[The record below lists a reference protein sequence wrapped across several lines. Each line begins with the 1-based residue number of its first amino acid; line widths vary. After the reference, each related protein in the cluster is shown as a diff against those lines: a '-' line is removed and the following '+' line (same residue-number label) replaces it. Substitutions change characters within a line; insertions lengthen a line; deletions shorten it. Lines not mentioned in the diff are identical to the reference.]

1 MKTKIVSNIFQ
12 KFTAITIFSIAMAFL
27 EMAVV
32 FYLRELYYPGGFCFP
47 LKIMPIDILLV
58 EIGREISTIVMLAF
72 VGMIAGKNP
81 LEKFC
86 YFLFC
91 FGIWDIFY
99 YIWLKAIMNWPP
111 SLLTW
116 DLLFLVPVPWVGPV
130 LAPLIVAL
138 TMIIMAAVIL
148 YLLER
153 GQYFKI
159 GKLDMVLGALAVL
172 LIFVSFVLDF
182 PRIKAYQMPI
192 KYHWELLIFGELI
205 GLFLVFR
212 ILFLRDKIRSS
223 IIK

>member
-1 MKTKIVSNIFQ
+1 M
-12 KFTAITIFSIAMAFL
+12 FSIAMAFL
-27 EMAVV
+27 EAAVV
-32 FYLRELYYPGGFCFP
+32 YYIRELYYPEGFFFP
-47 LKIMPIDILLV
+47 LKIMPLDILLV

-81 LEKFC
+81 LEIFC
-86 YFLFC
+86 YFLFS

-99 YIWLKAIMNWPP
+99 YIWLKVIMNWPP

-138 TMIIMAAVIL
+138 TMTIVAAVIICL
-148 YLLER
+148 QER

-159 GKLDMVLGALAVL
+159 SKLDLALGALAAL
-172 LIFVSFVLDF
+172 LIFVSFILDF
-182 PRIKAYQMPI
+182 PRIAAQQSPI
-192 KYHWELLIFGELI
+192 KYHWELLILGELF

-212 ILFLRDKIRSS
+212 ILFLRNKIRTS
-223 IIK
+223 IIKQSNHCYPEDEF

>member
-1 MKTKIVSNIFQ
+1 MSSIILK
-12 KFTAITIFSIAMAFL
+12 KFTAITLFSIAMAFL
-27 EMAVV
+27 EAAIV
-32 FYLRELYYPGGFCFP
+32 FYLRELYYPEGFCFP
-47 LKIMPIDILLV
+47 LKIIPTDILLV

-86 YFLFC
+86 YFLFS

-99 YIWLKAIMNWPP
+99 YIWLKVIMNWPP

-138 TMIIMAAVIL
+138 TMTIVAVVII
-148 YLLER
+148 YLQER

-159 GKLDMVLGALAVL
+159 NKLDLALGALATL
-172 LIFVSFVLDF
+172 LIFVSFILDF
-182 PRIKAYQMPI
+182 PRMAAQESPV
-192 KYHWELLIFGELI
+192 KYHWELLILGEFL
-205 GLFLVFR
+205 GLFVALR
-212 ILFLRDKIRSS
+212 ILFLKQRIEGYVSLHNE
-223 IIK
+223 